1 MVDRPTPKYARTGE
15 LNIAYLVCGEGSLDI
30 VYVPGFISHADLLW
44 DLPIFRTILERLSS
58 FGRVITFDKRG
69 TGLSDRTLG
78 FGSAADRMDDIRVV
92 MDAAGS
98 ERAAL
103 VGVSEGGPLSIL
115 FAATYPERVSALV
128 LWGTYPAIRRGP
140 DLPDG
145 HDPEVTEWFLSRIES
160 AWGDGELLRLFVANM
175 PTDPEMDQAVARY
188 ERASASPRMV
198 QQIMRLNSEIDV
210 RPALSAVNTPTLVVH
225 RTGDYM
231 IPVGLARFLAA
242 HIDGAQLL
250 ELPGDFH
257 LDGSRGGEEASLDA
271 IEEFL
276 TGETSDHEVD
286 RVLKTVLYT
295 DVVDSTRRAAELGDR
310 KWRELLDRHDTI
322 HEEEIRRARGTTV
335 KSLGDGFLAAF
346 DGPARAIR
354 CAQQVIERVDAIGL
368 PLRAGLHA
376 GECEVRDE
384 DLAGMTLHVGARV
397 ASLAGPGE
405 ILVTG
410 TVRDLVLGGGF
421 EFEDRGRHT
430 LKGVPGE
437 WPVLAVRS

>member
-1 MVDRPTPKYARTGE
+1 MVDRPAPRYARSGD
-15 LNIAYLVCGEGSLDI
+15 LSIAYITYGDGPIDI
-30 VYVPGFISHADLLW
+30 VFVPGFISHADLLW
-44 DLPIFRTILERLSS
+44 DFPIHRAMVERFGS

-78 FGSAADRMDDIRVV
+78 LGSPADRMDDIRAV

-103 VGVSEGGPLSIL
+103 IGVSEGGPLSML
-115 FAATYPERVSALV
+115 FAATYPERVTALV
-128 LWGTYPAIRRGP
+128 LWGTYPAIARP
-140 DLPDG
+140 DLPAG
-145 HDPEVTEWFLSRIES
+145 HTPEVSEWFLDRVEEV
-160 AWGDGELLRLFVANM
+160 WGNGELLRLFVANM
-175 PTDPEMDQAVARY
+175 PDDPEMVNAIARF
-188 ERASASPRMV
+188 ERACASPRLAHE
-198 QQIMRLNSEIDV
+198 ILRLNSEIDV
-210 RPALSAVNTPTLVVH
+210 RAALPAINAPTLVLH

-231 IPVGLARFLAA
+231 IPVALGRLLA
-242 HIDGAQLL
+242 DGIAGARLL
-250 ELPGDFH
+250 ERPGDFH
-257 LDGSRGGEEASLDA
+257 LDGSPGGESEFFEA

-276 TGETSDHEVD
+276 TGRRAHVEVD

-295 DVVDSTRRAAELGDR
+295 DVVDSTRRAAEMGDR
-310 KWRELLDRHDTI
+310 RWREILDRHDTI
-322 HEEEIRRARGTTV
+322 RDEEIRRAKGTTV

-368 PLRAGLHA
+368 PVRAGLHA
-376 GECEVRDE
+376 GECEIRGD
-384 DLAGMTLHVGARV
+384 DFAGMTLHVGARV

-410 TVRDLVLGGGF
+410 TVRDLVLGGDF
-421 EFEDRGRHT
+421 AFEDRGRHA

-437 WPVLAVRS
+437 WAVLAVRS

>member
-1 MVDRPTPKYARTGE
+1 VLERPAPKYARSGD
-15 LNIAYLVCGEGSLDI
+15 LSIAYLTYGDGPMDI

-44 DLPIFRTILERLSS
+44 DFPLYRAIVERLGT

-103 VGVSEGGPLSIL
+103 VCVSEGGPLSVL

-128 LWGTYPAIRRGP
+128 LWGTYPTIKRAP
-140 DLPDG
+140 DFPEG
-145 HDPEVTEWFLSRIES
+145 HDPEFTDWFLSRIEET
-160 AWGDGELLRLFVANM
+160 WGDGELLRLFVGNM
-175 PTDPEMDQAVARY
+175 PTDPEMISIIARY
-188 ERASASPRMV
+188 ERACASPRLV
-198 QQIMRLNSEIDV
+198 QEIMTRNVEIDV
-210 RPALSAVNTPTLVVH
+210 RPALSAINAPTLVVH
-225 RTGDYM
+225 RTGDIL
-231 IPVGLARFLAA
+231 IPLALGHFLAE
-242 HIDGAQLL
+242 HIAGAQML

-257 LDGSRGGEEASLDA
+257 LDGSRGGEDESLDA
-271 IEEFL
+271 IEQFL
-276 TGETSDHEVD
+276 TGKTAEHEID

-310 KWRELLDRHDTI
+310 RWRELLDRHDVI
-322 HEEEIRRARGTTV
+322 RDEEIRRAKGTNV

-346 DGPARAIR
+346 DGPARAIK

-368 PLRAGLHA
+368 PVRAGLHA
-376 GECEVRDE
+376 GECEVRDD

-397 ASLAGPGE
+397 ASLAAAHE

-410 TVRDLVLGGGF
+410 TVRDLVLGSDF
-421 EFEDRGRHT
+421 EFEDRGRHA

-437 WPVLAVRS
+437 WAVLAVRS